1 MTFTAT
7 ASLPKHSS
15 QARSSNG
22 EPRSSMLTGTNT
34 AATPTPP
41 GPTTT
46 SLLVP
51 VALPALPGGVT
62 QARPDTGLERK
73 LSTANHRIPP
83 PQDSSLP
90 NPGESRSV
98 GPNTDMDTGKDESV
112 SRTDKEAINKSDF
125 DTDGTPI
132 DWTEMEVDPSTALL
146 PQPES
151 FNGWSNKTGYVYDV
165 RMKYVST
172 TLCSL

>member
-22 EPRSSMLTGTNT
+22 EPRSSMLTGTT
-34 AATPTPP
+34 SGA
-41 GPTTT
+41 TTT
-46 SLLVP
+46 PSGAAAAPLLVP
-51 VALPALPGGVT
+51 VALPALPGGAT
-62 QARPDTGLERK
+62 QTRPDTSLERRQ
-73 LSTANHRIPP
+73 STANHRIPP
-83 PQDSSLP
+83 SHSFSLQ
-90 NPGESRSV
+90 NPGESKSM
-98 GPNTDMDTGKDESV
+98 GSKSDMNAGGDESQA
-112 SRTDKEAINKSDF
+112 RTDKETINKSNF

-132 DWTEMEVDPSTALL
+132 DWTEMEIDPGTALI

-165 RMKYVST
+165 RM
-172 TLCSL
+172 

>member
-1 MTFTAT
+1 
-7 ASLPKHSS
+7 
-15 QARSSNG
+15 
-22 EPRSSMLTGTNT
+22 
-34 AATPTPP
+34 
-41 GPTTT
+41 
-46 SLLVP
+46 
-51 VALPALPGGVT
+51 
-62 QARPDTGLERK
+62 
-73 LSTANHRIPP
+73 
-83 PQDSSLP
+83 
-90 NPGESRSV
+90 
-98 GPNTDMDTGKDESV
+98 MDTGKDESV